1 MDATAVVS
9 TALTID
15 LNNFIKGAL
24 NGLSDADL
32 AKSPTD
38 QCNTIGWTLWHATR
52 VEDGIIANISGE
64 PQVWIDGGWHQKFN
78 MPADPTKSGIGDS
91 LEQVA
96 AFKPTVANLQ
106 GYAEAVREKTLACLN
121 TLTPADLDR
130 DLAPPGGGDPRKVGA
145 WLSVILLDHLHHSG
159 QVCYIRGYITGKG
172 WFPR

>member
-1 MDATAVVS
+1 MDASGVVA

-15 LNNFIKGAL
+15 MDGFIKRAL
-24 NGLSDADL
+24 DGLSDADL
-32 AKSPTD
+32 ARQPAE
-38 QCNTIGWTLWHATR
+38 QCNSIGWTLWHATR
-52 VEDGIIANISGE
+52 VEDGIMANISSQT
-64 PQVWIDGGWHQKFN
+64 QVWVEGGWHQKFGMAAN
-78 MPADPTKSGIGDS
+78 PAQNGIGDS

-121 TLTPADLDR
+121 ALTPADLDR
-130 DLAPPGGGDPRKVGA
+130 DLAPPGGGDSRKVGA

-159 QVCYIRGYITGKG
+159 QVCYIRGYLAGQK

>member
-1 MDATAVVS
+1 MDATAVVT

-15 LNNFIKGAL
+15 MNGFIKGAL

-32 AKSPTD
+32 AKQPSA
-38 QCNTIGWTLWHATR
+38 QCNSIGWTLWHGTR
-52 VEDGIIANISGE
+52 VEDGIIANISGK
-64 PQVWIDGGWHQKFN
+64 PQVWVEGGWHQKFG
-78 MPADPTKSGIGDS
+78 MAADTAKSGVGDS

-121 TLTPADLDR
+121 SLTPADLDR
-130 DLAPPGGGDPRKVGA
+130 DLTPPGGGNPVTVGSRLA
-145 WLSVILLDHLHHSG
+145 VILLDHLHHSG
-159 QVCYIRGYITGKG
+159 QVCYIRGYLTGKG